1 MLFRKIGAL
10 IRGRATPFQLV
21 AACVLGAVVGFLPGW
36 VQAPGLMAVATLLLV
51 VLNANLL
58 LAALVG
64 LGSRLLSYLVVP
76 VLFSVGRWLLDGP
89 LGGVLEWMINAPVFA
104 LMGLDY
110 YVVTGGVVA
119 GLLVGLVSGTVA
131 VAIITAYRRKMVDL
145 EKNSERFKQYSSK
158 GWVKFLTWVLVG
170 GGPGKKV
177 TYEQL
182 LEKRFG
188 NPVRPL
194 GVVFVLV
201 AALLL
206 FLLQS
211 FARGPIVTA
220 AVQSA
225 LERVNGATVDL
236 AGADLNLKDSR
247 FTIQGLAMAD
257 PNDLERDI
265 LRAVTIEANVN
276 AASLLSKRLHLER
289 VVVSGASSG
298 EKRRAPGF
306 RWRPPVP
313 EPKEEEKAT
322 GFKTL
327 DDYLKDAEVWRER
340 LAQAKQWMEKI
351 SGPAEEGEAGAP
363 VDGGV
368 KEKPETLEERLRRQ
382 VQELGYHRVRAEHLI
397 RRTPTLTISELA
409 TEGMKLDSMPNETL
423 TVRGLNLST
432 HPALLGEVPEFEVSS
447 SGGTMGFATRLGQF
461 GTTPSTNMLAVHY
474 NGLVTDEVVGQL
486 KIAGEKPLRGGTIDL
501 AAQGSW
507 TTASGVSVNLPLM
520 ATLHQVT
527 VAIPGVQPTEV
538 QQLQVPIG
546 VEGRLDRPKIV
557 VDDKGLSKA
566 LVDAGVQRAKDELQN
581 RAKDE
586 LNKQVGGALG
596 EQLGE
601 QGGKILDG
609 ILGGKKK

>member
-1 MLFRKIGAL
+1 
-10 IRGRATPFQLV
+10 
-21 AACVLGAVVGFLPGW
+21 
-36 VQAPGLMAVATLLLV
+36 
-51 VLNANLL
+51 
-58 LAALVG
+58 
-64 LGSRLLSYLVVP
+64 
-76 VLFSVGRWLLDGP
+76 
-89 LGGVLEWMINAPVFA
+89 
-104 LMGLDY
+104 
-110 YVVTGGVVA
+110 
-119 GLLVGLVSGTVA
+119 
-131 VAIITAYRRKMVDL
+131 
-145 EKNSERFKQYSSK
+145 
-158 GWVKFLTWVLVG
+158 
-170 GGPGKKV
+170 
-177 TYEQL
+177 
-182 LEKRFG
+182 LEKRIG
-188 NPVRPL
+188 NPVRLL

-201 AALLL
+201 LAVLL
-206 FLLQS
+206 FLLQG

-247 FTIQGLAMAD
+247 FTIEGLAMAD
-257 PNDLERDI
+257 PNDLGRDI
-265 LRAVTIEANVN
+265 FRAVSIEANVN

-298 EKRRAPGF
+298 DERRAPGF
-306 RWRPPVP
+306 RWRPAVP
-313 EPKEEEKAT
+313 EPEEEKEKVT
-322 GFKTL
+322 GVKTL

-351 SGPAEEGEAGAP
+351 SGPAEEGGATP
-363 VDGGV
+363 SADGGT
-368 KEKPETLEERLRRQ
+368 KEKTETLEERLRRQ
-382 VQELGYHRVRAEHLI
+382 VEELGYHRVRAEHLI

-409 TEGMKLDSMPNETL
+409 TEGMKLGSMPNETL

-432 HPALLGEVPEFEVSS
+432 HPALLGEVPELEVSS

-461 GTTPSTNMLAVHY
+461 GTSPGTNMLAMHY

-501 AAQGSW
+501 SAQGSW

-546 VEGRLDRPKIV
+546 VEGPLDRPRIV

-609 ILGGKKK
+609 IFGGKKK